1 MHTYY
6 TTNNYVR
13 RIFGKKV
20 YKLSLSAATTCP
32 NRDGKV
38 GVGGCTFCSAGGS
51 GDFAACAALPIEEQI
66 AQAKEI
72 LGAKGAN
79 MSYIA
84 YFQSFTGTYGNLD
97 YLESMYQ
104 AACDYPEIVG
114 ISIATR
120 PDCLDAKA
128 MAMLERIAA
137 KKTLWVELGLQ
148 TIHEEAAKRINRGY
162 SLDVYEEAMAKLKKL
177 KVHRITHVILGLPGE
192 SKENMLATVKYVGE
206 RTDGIKLQLLHVLE
220 NTRLAEEYRA
230 GKFQVLEPEAYY
242 ELVTDAVELL
252 PEDCII
258 HRLTGDGPKK
268 SLIAPLWSGNKKRV
282 MADMQK
288 ALRQRGIVAYQ
299 EKEHHK

>member
-1 MHTYY
+1 
-6 TTNNYVR
+6 
-13 RIFGKKV
+13 
-20 YKLSLSAATTCP
+20 
-32 NRDGKV
+32 
-38 GVGGCTFCSAGGS
+38 
-51 GDFAACAALPIEEQI
+51 
-66 AQAKEI
+66 
-72 LGAKGAN
+72 
-79 MSYIA
+79 
-84 YFQSFTGTYGNLD
+84 
-97 YLESMYQ
+97 
-104 AACDYPEIVG
+104 
-114 ISIATR
+114 
-120 PDCLDAKA
+120 
-128 MAMLERIAA
+128 
-137 KKTLWVELGLQ
+137 
-148 TIHEEAAKRINRGY
+148 
-162 SLDVYEEAMAKLKKL
+162 MAKLKKL

-242 ELVTDAVELL
+242 ELVADAVELL